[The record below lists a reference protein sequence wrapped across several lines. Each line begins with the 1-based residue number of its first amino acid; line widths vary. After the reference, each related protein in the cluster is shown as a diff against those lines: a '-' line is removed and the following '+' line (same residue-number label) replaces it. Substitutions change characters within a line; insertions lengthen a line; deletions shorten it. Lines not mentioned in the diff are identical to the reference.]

1 MTTQTF
7 LSDCQFCSVVSKTN
21 GEDPI
26 GTANPA
32 GGWVIVEIPPPWTKA
47 SLMAHPAL
55 SLVFQE
61 LHQGQGKLMPI
72 AITPDSE
79 YSTPGFVRLFHY
91 QRPVTAFAQF
101 DKQEYLIPEGKLA
114 ALTKALL
121 DQPEELNH
129 FEPYKQPTHHIR
141 EMMICTH
148 GNIDVACSRFGY
160 PIYQK
165 LRQEYAS
172 SNGQL
177 RVWRCSHFG
186 GHQFAPTL
194 LDLPTG
200 QFWGHLEPD
209 VLDCL
214 VQRDTPVTKLYKFY
228 RGWAGLTKFEQ
239 IVEREIWM
247 QHGWEWLNYN
257 KSGQVLERDT
267 ANEEWNADWAE
278 IRLDFTSSDGRMQGS
293 YEARVEVCDRVMSA
307 INSGNEQPLQEV
319 KQYRVSRLTP
329 IKSIQAWED

>member
-1 MTTQTF
+1 MTTTTQTLF
-7 LSDCQFCSVVSKTN
+7 NDCQFCSVISKTN

-32 GGWVIVEIPPPWTKA
+32 DGWVIVEIPQPWTKE
-47 SLMAHPAL
+47 SMMAHPAL
-55 SLVFQE
+55 SGVFQE
-61 LHQGQGKLMPI
+61 LHQGQRKLMPMAI
-72 AITPDSE
+72 APDPQ
-79 YSTPGFVRLFHY
+79 YSTPGFVRLLHY
-91 QRPVTAFAQF
+91 QRPAKTFAQF
-101 DKQEYLIPEGKLA
+101 DKQEFLVPENQLA
-114 ALTKALL
+114 QLSTALL
-121 DQPEELNH
+121 QQPEELNQ

-141 EMMICTH
+141 EIMVCTH
-148 GNIDVACSRFGY
+148 GNVDIACSRFGY

-165 LRQEYAS
+165 LRQEYAAS
-172 SNGQL
+172 SNGEL

-194 LDLPTG
+194 LDLPSG

-214 VQRDTPVTKLYKFY
+214 VQRDTPVTKLYGFY

-247 QHGWEWLNYN
+247 QQGWEWLNYN
-257 KSGQVLERDT
+257 KSTQILAQDT
-267 ANEEWNADWAE
+267 ANGERNPDWAE
-278 IRLDFTSSDGRMQGS
+278 IRFDFTSPNGSVQGA

-307 INSGNEQPLQEV
+307 INSGNEQLLQEV

-329 IKSIQAWED
+329 IKSNGV